1 MLKHYINDLRPDDDA
16 GGVARD
22 MRDTR
27 PVWRRVVMLAWG
39 YCMFAKN

>member
-1 MLKHYINDLRPDDDA
+1 MRHYVNNPEPDDDA
-16 GGVARD
+16 GGVAKD

-27 PVWRRVVMLAWG
+27 PCWKRFVMLFQG